1 MDSKTILKTIA
12 IVILAPLLT
21 YLLFWQT
28 NNTLLLIGISCFFYL
43 SFLSPLFGLTI
54 IIFLPVLGEFSRLE
68 FFGRSLILSDLVLP
82 IYIASF
88 LLKKDNLQ
96 SLKNIHGQLST
107 ISLFLLIAFI
117 SLLSSLINLSASEV
131 FSSSQYLIRL
141 IFYLSLFPISFI
153 LAKKHFQKIYNSI
166 IFSALL
172 ISITGFIQLILMPS
186 LESLESAGYDPHINR
201 LVGSWLDP
209 NFIGGYFAI
218 ILCFVFTD
226 MLYKK
231 RISILNILTTIC
243 LSIGLF
249 LTYSRSALLA
259 FATGVI
265 IIGLVKSRKLLIA
278 IIIISIIGIATSDRA
293 QQRLSEFSTSI
304 YSIIFNSNENPDPT
318 ARLRIKNWEQTW
330 ELIKQKPLLGHG
342 YNTLTYTKL
351 RAGYIKEESNHSA
364 SGSDSSLLTIL
375 VTTGVIGLLTFLAL
389 LINLFQTAI
398 KTYSNKKPARAFA
411 LGYIASL
418 TAILI
423 HSNFVNSLLFPQ
435 ILIPFWTLTGLI
447 FSLSGNFSHNN
458 KSTSIIS
465 K

>member
-1 MDSKTILKTIA
+1 
-12 IVILAPLLT
+12 
-21 YLLFWQT
+21 
-28 NNTLLLIGISCFFYL
+28 
-43 SFLSPLFGLTI
+43 
-54 IIFLPVLGEFSRLE
+54 
-68 FFGRSLILSDLVLP
+68 
-82 IYIASF
+82 
-88 LLKKDNLQ
+88 
-96 SLKNIHGQLST
+96 
-107 ISLFLLIAFI
+107 
-117 SLLSSLINLSASEV
+117 
-131 FSSSQYLIRL
+131 
-141 IFYLSLFPISFI
+141 
-153 LAKKHFQKIYNSI
+153 
-166 IFSALL
+166 
-172 ISITGFIQLILMPS
+172 MPS

-231 RISILNILTTIC
+231 RISMLNGLTTIC

-278 IIIISIIGIATSDRA
+278 IIIIGTLGVSVSDRA

-304 YSIIFNSNENPDPT
+304 SSIIFNSNENPDPT

-351 RAGYIKEESNHSA
+351 RAGYIKEENNHSA

-375 VTTGVIGLLTFLAL
+375 VTTGVAGLLNFITL
-389 LINLFQTAI
+389 LIKLLQTSI
-398 KTYSNKKPARAFA
+398 KTYSNKKPAKAFA

-418 TAILI
+418 IAILV

-435 ILIPFWTLTGLI
+435 ILIPFWILTGLI
-447 FSLSGNFSHNN
+447 YGLSGNFSHNN

>member
-12 IVILAPLLT
+12 IVVLAPLLT
-21 YLLFWQT
+21 YLLLSQT
-28 NNTLLLIGISCFFYL
+28 ISTVLLIGIIGFFYL
-43 SFLSPLFGLTI
+43 SIQRPLFGLI
-54 IIFLPVLGEFSRLE
+54 IIILLPILGEFSRLE
-68 FFGRSLILSDLVLP
+68 VFGRSLILSDLVLP
-82 IYIASF
+82 IFIAAF
-88 LLKKDNLQ
+88 LIKKENLQ
-96 SLKNIHGQLST
+96 SLKKIHGQLIT
-107 ISLFLLIAFI
+107 ILLFLSIAVI
-117 SLLSSLINLSASEV
+117 SLLLSLTNLSVSEV
-131 FSSSQYLIRL
+131 ASSSQYLIRL
-141 IFYLSLFPISFI
+141 IFYISLFPISFI
-153 LAKKHFQKIYNSI
+153 LAKKHFQRIYNSI
-166 IFSALL
+166 IFSGLL

-218 ILCFVFTD
+218 ILCFVFSEI
-226 MLYKK
+226 LYKK
-231 RISILNILTTIC
+231 RISLLNGLTTIS

-249 LTYSRSALLA
+249 LTYSRSALLG
-259 FATGVI
+259 FATGII

-278 IIIISIIGIATSDRA
+278 IIIIGTLGVSVSDRA

-304 YSIIFNSNENPDPT
+304 SSIIFNSNENPDPT

-351 RAGYIKEESNHSA
+351 RAGYIKEENNHSA

-375 VTTGVIGLLTFLAL
+375 VTTGITGLLAFITM
-389 LINLFQTAI
+389 LINLFQTSI
-398 KTYSNKKPARAFA
+398 KTYSKNSAKAFA

-418 TAILI
+418 IAILV

-435 ILIPFWTLTGLI
+435 ILIPFWVLTGLI
-447 FSLSGNFSHNN
+447 YSLSRNFSNNN